1 MQGESVMAG
10 PLYRFLACDNA
21 ALRALL
27 QISLQVKTADK
38 DD

>member
-10 PLYRFLACDNA
+10 TPYRFLAYDNA
-21 ALRALL
+21 ALSALL